1 MYFKWIVMFF
11 AELLMFTDFQT
22 KKITRSKKYGKPH
35 IPLRVWNPLHHLLEL
50 PNWVLS
56 MVICVWHIEPPTAPV
71 PALAHVEG
79 LKNFITKLHSHKT
92 TGGQFG
98 GIKPKIQDFLLT
110 TGGFQPSVFHL
121 LKKKQQRLLVL
132 ELFFSLEA
140 VHSWDVFFYKIWG
153 SQTWLKL
160 LWRHL
165 RHLQNCSFCAA
176 RILVKITI
184 SPFTSSINI
193 HHQPSSI
200 TRKILRSSI
209 LHILHIS
216 SSWWFQPIWNILVKL
231 DHLPK

>member
-121 LKKKQQRLLVL
+121 FKKKTAKTFGVGVVFQFGSRSQLRC
-132 ELFFSLEA
+132 FFSQNLGFPNMIEA
-140 VHSWDVFFYKIWG
+140 AVAAPETF
-153 SQTWLKL
+153 TKL
-160 LWRHL
+160 QFL
-165 RHLQNCSFCAA
+165 RC
-176 RILVKITI
+176 
-184 SPFTSSINI
+184 
-193 HHQPSSI
+193 
-200 TRKILRSSI
+200 
-209 LHILHIS
+209 
-216 SSWWFQPIWNILVKL
+216 
-231 DHLPK
+231 